1 MAQCKGNI
9 LSHVSSWELSFTA
22 MINLPEDL
30 PQCNHWT
37 MRLMLWGSVGFSFG
51 GRLFWGDLVR
61 KYFSYLSPPFF
72 WDLVRKELRSIAIGW
87 AALHCHCFDSPPRAF
102 PIVRSS
108 TQIWPGFKAALG
120 GAENINDGFGWT
132 SCCYHSTM
140 AGKGYGSE
148 RGQNLMEILRR
159 GLSLSLS
166 LSTTWLRR
174 KSADLQMAAYGKRK
188 MVCT

>member
-37 MRLMLWGSVGFSFG
+37 MRLMLWGSVGFSFR

-61 KYFSYLSPPFF
+61 KYFSYLSSRFF
-72 WDLVRKELRSIAIGW
+72 RDLVRKELRSIAIGW

-132 SCCYHSTM
+132 SWCYHH
-140 AGKGYGSE
+140 GRQRLWIRERPKPDGNSE
-148 RGQNLMEILRR
+148 EGPLCSLHHLAAKKKRR
-159 GLSLSLS
+159 LTNGRVWK
-166 LSTTWLRR
+166 T
-174 KSADLQMAAYGKRK
+174 
-188 MVCT
+188 

>member
-1 MAQCKGNI
+1 
-9 LSHVSSWELSFTA
+9 
-22 MINLPEDL
+22 
-30 PQCNHWT
+30 
-37 MRLMLWGSVGFSFG
+37 MRFG
-51 GRLFWGDLVR
+51 RVFFRGQTFLGISY
-61 KYFSYLSPPFF
+61 KYFSYLVPFF
-72 WDLVRKELRSIAIGW
+72 SGSGPQRIEIHCNRLS
-87 AALHCHCFDSPPRAF
+87 AALHCHCFDSPLRAF

-108 TQIWPGFKAALG
+108 TQIWPGFKAALR

-159 GLSLSLS
+159 GLSLSF
-166 LSTTWLRR
+166 STTWLRR
-174 KSADLQMAAYGKRK
+174 KSADLQMAAYGKHK

>member
-1 MAQCKGNI
+1 MRALIHGDDKSSWRSPAVQSLDNETDVMRFGRVFFRGQIFLGISYVNIFHI
-9 LSHVSSWELSFTA
+9 LS
-22 MINLPEDL
+22 
-30 PQCNHWT
+30 
-37 MRLMLWGSVGFSFG
+37 R
-51 GRLFWGDLVR
+51 
-61 KYFSYLSPPFF
+61 FF
-72 WDLVRKELRSIAIGW
+72 QDLVRKELRSIAIGW

-159 GLSLSLS
+159 GLSLS
-166 LSTTWLRR
+166 TTWLRR
-174 KSADLQMAAYGKRK
+174 KSADLQMAAYGKPK